1 MWFQL
6 KIEHCPLEEIE
17 QLSEALEEFGALSI
31 MLTDKNDNPVL
42 EPEPGTT
49 PLWPE
54 VIIQALFSEAMQA
67 QYTRDHLA
75 LTYPQLA

>member
-6 KIEHCPLEEIE
+6 KIECCPVAKIE
-17 QLSEALEEFGALSI
+17 YLSDELAEFGALSI

-49 PLWPE
+49 PLWLE
-54 VIIQALFSEAMQA
+54 
-67 QYTRDHLA
+67 
-75 LTYPQLA
+75 

>member
-1 MWFQL
+1 
-6 KIEHCPLEEIE
+6 
-17 QLSEALEEFGALSI
+17 

-54 VIIQALFSEAMQA
+54 VIIHALYAQALEAQISSK
-67 QYTRDHLA
+67 
-75 LTYPQLA
+75 PN